1 MDSINDTTE
10 NLERSIQ
17 MFNQENAQ
25 RKSFLRLSG
34 KSITPKRLSLQNTNH
49 LRKDQDDS
57 YQFNDINSP
66 KMLGKFYPHSRLIK
80 GHDLLDIDN
89 SLTLTPHEVRDI
101 MAASE
106 KGELTLREMMEDS
119 SATGIILKSKK
130 PLRDVMSKLY
140 YDFLHS
146 VQINF
151 SETQVFD
158 TIADFIQN
166 CTDTLDIMRGMQ
178 SKVETNVSDEEI
190 SLENERNTWRLIYCL
205 YQNRINS
212 LNFPTPMEDDLEESN
227 TYISEKVV
235 IDNLFKTESYIREY
249 QLIIDWLEKNALDQA
264 EKHPITEHFTDK
276 TLPWENTV
284 RQLLTYESK
293 DQIPFRSTRPL
304 LSSLD
309 PDAPIRESGEG
320 KSLHD
325 LDKEDDKRLEKRMFI
340 EVRCGRLQKAQ
351 ALAEHC
357 GQPWK
362 AACLLGWI
370 PHHDP
375 NYQNPLID
383 TKLPI
388 EGNPNRSL
396 WKLCAWELSQDKRV
410 GEYYRTIYASLCGN
424 LQQML
429 QIATSWQDALWA
441 YMKTLLDIKVE
452 REVRDLVIKSFT
464 NMPDDYWKNEISL
477 KDVFKELHASK
488 DPKIR
493 MESNKPDH
501 LIQKYLILDQIP
513 KLMEEIDNMI
523 NTGTCDP
530 HFLRFLAHLIC
541 FFRQIG
547 KNAKDKIGDK
557 VLLAYV
563 HILIEMDDPIL
574 IAFYTAMLPREL
586 QVTNYASYLENIK
599 DHEQRRKCLT
609 AAEDANLNVEAI
621 TKLVVESIRSKN
633 IDIDPIDLKGTLT
646 DTDIDKINALDW
658 LIFYPSQREEA
669 LWQTNALIRYFLANE
684 KIDAA
689 RKAFNKIPVD
699 SIEAIMAEYPTMEGT
714 LTNLTMTSNL
724 SKKASSTIREYVCYK
739 TYLDAQEG
747 FAEWFSHYHHGKPAP
762 LEELPPYA
770 TFTEKV
776 AYEHKKAQYN
786 IEMERWTSTMQHHT
800 KAVKQLLFNVLLFPD
815 GGWLVDSNNNNN
827 DEPCTPEEISRDHQM
842 EKLREVCIPKIT
854 LLLHSV
860 MSEMNEHAE
869 CIQLADILASEQY
882 QLYKVFQK
890 GRLREVFKKI
900 CESSLVLMD
909 QKKRSLG
916 ISKMKYLIK
925 LYEKD
930 NVYIYIFN
938 CAHAMLCITISKKI
952 YKNL

>member
-34 KSITPKRLSLQNTNH
+34 KNITPKRLSLQSTNH

-452 REVRDLVIKSFT
+452 REVRDLVIKNFT

-786 IEMERWTSTMQHHT
+786 VEMERWTSTMQHHT

-842 EKLREVCIPKIT
+842 EKLRELCIPKIT

-909 QKKRSLG
+909 QKKDPWG
-916 ISKMKYLIK
+916 YPK
-925 LYEKD
+925 
-930 NVYIYIFN
+930 
-938 CAHAMLCITISKKI
+938 
-952 YKNL
+952 

>member
-1 MDSINDTTE
+1 MDTINNSNE
-10 NLERSIQ
+10 NLEQSIQ
-17 MFNQENAQ
+17 MLSQENAQ
-25 RKSFLRLSG
+25 RRSFLRLSG
-34 KSITPKRLSLQNTNH
+34 KSTPSKRLSLQNTNY
-49 LRKDQDDS
+49 LRKDVDDS
-57 YQFNDINSP
+57 HNFNDINSSR
-66 KMLGKFYPHSRLIK
+66 MSGKSYLHSRLIK
-80 GHDLLDIDN
+80 AHDLLDIDT
-89 SLTLTPHEVRDI
+89 SLTLAPHEVRDI

-106 KGELTLREMMEDS
+106 KSEFTLREMMEDS
-119 SATGIILKSKK
+119 SATGMILKARE
-130 PLRDVMSKLY
+130 PWRDVMSKLF

-146 VQINF
+146 LQANF
-151 SETQVFD
+151 SQAQVFD

-178 SKVETNVSDEEI
+178 SKVETTEISEDEI

-212 LNFPTPMEDDLEESN
+212 LNFSTPVENN

-264 EKHPITEHFTDK
+264 DKYPITEHFTDK
-276 TLPWENTV
+276 TVAWENTV
-284 RQLLTYESK
+284 RQLLMYK
-293 DQIPFRSTRPL
+293 DKEQIPFRSSRPL
-304 LSSLD
+304 VSSLD
-309 PDAPIRESGEG
+309 PDAPIREG
-320 KSLHD
+320 KPLHD
-325 LDKEDDKRLEKRMFI
+325 LDREDDARMEKRMFI

-351 ALAEHC
+351 ALAQYC
-357 GQPWK
+357 GQPWR

-375 NYQNPLID
+375 NYQNPSSD
-383 TKLPI
+383 SKLPI

-396 WKLCAWELSQDKRV
+396 WKLCAWELSQERRV
-410 GEYYRTIYASLCGN
+410 GQFYRTIYASLCGN
-424 LQQML
+424 VQQML
-429 QIATSWQDALWA
+429 QVASSWQDALWA

-452 REVRDLVIKSFT
+452 REVRDLVAKSFT
-464 NMPDDYWKNEISL
+464 DMPDDYWKNEISL

-488 DPKIR
+488 NSDIR
-493 MESNKPDH
+493 AQSNKPDH

-513 KLMEEIDNMI
+513 KLMEEIEDMI
-523 NTGTCDP
+523 CSKSCDP
-530 HFLRFLAHLIC
+530 HFLRFLAHLIY

-563 HILIEMDDPIL
+563 RVLIEMDDPIL
-574 IAFYTAMLPREL
+574 IAFYTAMLPQEL
-586 QVTNYASYLENIK
+586 QITNYASYLETIK
-599 DHEQRRKCLT
+599 DYEQRKKCLS

-633 IDIDPIDLKGTLT
+633 IDVDPTDLKGTMT
-646 DTDIDKINALDW
+646 DADVDKINALDW
-658 LIFYPSQREEA
+658 LIFYQSQREEA
-669 LWQTNALIRYFLANE
+669 LSQTNALIRYFLTNE

-699 SIEAIMAEYPTMEGT
+699 SIETIMAEYPTLEGT
-714 LTNLTMTSNL
+714 LTNLTMTNNL
-724 SKKASSTIREYVCYK
+724 SKRASSTIREYLCYK

-747 FAEWFSHYHHGKPAP
+747 FAEWFSHYHHGKPTP
-762 LEELPPYA
+762 LEELPAYA

-776 AYEHKKAQYN
+776 AYEHKKSQYN
-786 IEMERWTSTMQHHT
+786 VEMERWKSTMQHHT

-815 GGWLVDSNNNNN
+815 GGWLVDSNNNN
-827 DEPCTPEEISRDHQM
+827 EESCTPEEAAREHQM
-842 EKLREVCIPKIT
+842 EKLRQLCIPKVT

-860 MSEMNEHAE
+860 MTEMNEHAE

-909 QKKRSLG
+909 QKKDPWG
-916 ISKMKYLIK
+916 YPK
-925 LYEKD
+925 
-930 NVYIYIFN
+930 
-938 CAHAMLCITISKKI
+938 
-952 YKNL
+952 

>member
-34 KSITPKRLSLQNTNH
+34 KNITPKRLSLQSTNH
-49 LRKDQDDS
+49 LQKDQDDS

-66 KMLGKFYPHSRLIK
+66 KMLGKFYSHSRLIK

-309 PDAPIRESGEG
+309 PDAPIRESAEG

-786 IEMERWTSTMQHHT
+786 VEMERWTSTMQHHT

-842 EKLREVCIPKIT
+842 EKLRELCIPKIT

-909 QKKRSLG
+909 QKKDPWG
-916 ISKMKYLIK
+916 YPK
-925 LYEKD
+925 
-930 NVYIYIFN
+930 
-938 CAHAMLCITISKKI
+938 
-952 YKNL
+952 

>member
-909 QKKRSLG
+909 QKK
-916 ISKMKYLIK
+916 
-925 LYEKD
+925 D
-930 NVYIYIFN
+930 P
-938 CAHAMLCITISKKI
+938 
-952 YKNL
+952 

>member
-130 PLRDVMSKLY
+130 PLRDVMSKLC

-909 QKKRSLG
+909 QKKDPWG
-916 ISKMKYLIK
+916 YPK
-925 LYEKD
+925 
-930 NVYIYIFN
+930 
-938 CAHAMLCITISKKI
+938 
-952 YKNL
+952 

>member
-909 QKKRSLG
+909 QKKDPWG
-916 ISKMKYLIK
+916 YPK
-925 LYEKD
+925 
-930 NVYIYIFN
+930 
-938 CAHAMLCITISKKI
+938 
-952 YKNL
+952 